1 MSRALA
7 KKGAC
12 HIAKTVSLFAKMAPL
27 ARARKFAADFFIFM
41 RFFVFIFSL
50 ALFFSPAH
58 AEQMTCLVVGVTD
71 GDTIKVRCGQPGAY
85 EQIKVRFGAIDAP
98 ESKQAFGQRSKQ
110 ALSDLL
116 YMQQAQLDCRK
127 KDRYKRDICTVS
139 TDAAGDIGLAMIRQ
153 GMAWWYRDYAREQ
166 SADARK
172 RYEQAE
178 QQAMKEKR
186 GLWSDPHAMPPWE
199 WRRERRKK

>member
-1 MSRALA
+1 MSRALE
-7 KKGAC
+7 KRGVL
-12 HIAKTVSLFAKMAPL
+12 HIAKMVNLFAKMAPL
-27 ARARKFAADFFIFM
+27 ALARKFAGNFLIVMRSFFLIF
-41 RFFVFIFSL
+41 FL
-50 ALFFSPAH
+50 ALFFSPAQ

-110 ALSDLL
+110 ALSDLI
-116 YMQQAQLDCRK
+116 YMKQAQLNCYK
-127 KDRYKRDICTVS
+127 QDRYKRNICTVS
-139 TDAAGDIGLAMIRQ
+139 TSAAGDVGLAMIRQ

-178 QQAMKEKR
+178 QHAMKEKR